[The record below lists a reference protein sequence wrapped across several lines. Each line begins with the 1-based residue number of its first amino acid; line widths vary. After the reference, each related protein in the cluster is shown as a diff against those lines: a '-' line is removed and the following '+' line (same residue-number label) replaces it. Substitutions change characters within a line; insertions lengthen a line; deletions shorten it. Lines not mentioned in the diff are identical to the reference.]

1 MAAILLRN
9 GDVID
14 GTGSAPQRNTSVL
27 TDGDNIVAV
36 GSDAES
42 RAAALTENVKV
53 IDATGLTVMPGLID
67 AHVHVTL
74 GEPASNDELFN
85 RREPISAALLAA
97 HNARKI
103 LRAGVTSFLDVDGLF
118 NIGPALRD
126 AIEAGVTE
134 GPRMKSGTFALM
146 TAVGGTAGRMIPNE
160 GTAGYAEVVR
170 SKEEMVRVV
179 RRQVKDGAD
188 IIKIHV
194 TGLIPARKGEIQV
207 WTREELK
214 VVCDTAHDLGVR
226 VTAHSRGDQAT
237 LDCALAGVD
246 IIWHASFLGERA
258 LEAIIDNKVS
268 VGPVFTFLANLA
280 EYGSKAG
287 ATAGAQ
293 AVFAGEMEET
303 GARLRRAYDAGV
315 PLLCGSESG
324 FSITPY
330 GNWHA
335 REMEVFVNQLGLSPL
350 EAISC
355 GTSTNAIALDLQGEI
370 GVIKPG
376 ARADVLVID
385 GHPEIDITVLG
396 DKSRFRHLLS
406 RGREVDLTPIP
417 DRAPLR
423 GERVESW
430 SAVPLT
436 WELVH
441 P

>member
-1 MAAILLRN
+1 MVAILLRN

-14 GTGSAPQRNTSVL
+14 GTGSDPKRSTSVL
-27 TDGDNIVAV
+27 TDGDLIVAL
-36 GSDAES
+36 GRDAES
-42 RAAALTENVKV
+42 RAAERGGDVKI

-126 AIEAGVTE
+126 AIDAGVTE
-134 GPRMKSGTFALM
+134 GPRMKSGSYALM

-170 SKEEMVRVV
+170 SKDEMVRVV

-194 TGLIPARKGEIQV
+194 TGLIPAHKGEIQV

-246 IIWHASFLGERA
+246 IIWHASYLGERA
-258 LEAIIDNKVS
+258 LEAIIERKIT

-280 EYGSKAG
+280 EYGAKAG
-287 ATAGAQ
+287 ATASAQ

-330 GNWHA
+330 GHWHA

-350 EAISC
+350 QAIAC
-355 GTSTNAIALDLQGEI
+355 GTSTNAIALDLEGEI
-370 GVIKPG
+370 GVIAPG
-376 ARADVLVID
+376 AKADVLVVD
-385 GHPEIDITVLG
+385 GHPEVDITVLG

-406 RGREVDLTPIP
+406 RGKEVDLTPIP
-417 DRAPLR
+417 DRSPLR
-423 GERVESW
+423 GERVEAW

>member
-1 MAAILLRN
+1 
-9 GDVID
+9 
-14 GTGSAPQRNTSVL
+14 
-27 TDGDNIVAV
+27 
-36 GSDAES
+36 
-42 RAAALTENVKV
+42 
-53 IDATGLTVMPGLID
+53 
-67 AHVHVTL
+67 
-74 GEPASNDELFN
+74 
-85 RREPISAALLAA
+85 
-97 HNARKI
+97 
-103 LRAGVTSFLDVDGLF
+103 
-118 NIGPALRD
+118 
-126 AIEAGVTE
+126 
-134 GPRMKSGTFALM
+134 
-146 TAVGGTAGRMIPNE
+146 
-160 GTAGYAEVVR
+160 
-170 SKEEMVRVV
+170 
-179 RRQVKDGAD
+179 
-188 IIKIHV
+188 
-194 TGLIPARKGEIQV
+194 
-207 WTREELK
+207 ELK

-258 LEAIIDNKVS
+258 LEAIVDNKVS

-315 PLLCGSESG
+315 PLLYGSESG

-335 REMEVFVNQLGLSPL
+335 REMDVFVNQLGLSPL

-385 GHPEIDITVLG
+385 GHPEADITVLG

-417 DRAPLR
+417 ERSALR
-423 GERVESW
+423 GERVEAW

-436 WELVH
+436 WDLVH